1 MQFVILLIIVVL
13 VFIALYIKASNL
25 NGSSQ
30 PSSPM
35 ILLASFLSNKN
46 EGVVA
51 DVNLYL
57 NSVKDYFKK
66 HEDNLSQRGIEN
78 AEQVTPAVVLI
89 DALLSHDKVVYQ
101 DHKAEPSDVLEM
113 LNTLSEGKLEHA
125 KGYAELFEHYKNTNY
140 GIAELLGAQSLA
152 PSIFDCI
159 QSTGL
164 KLLSIDEDS
173 DSYALVLID
182 SSELE
187 RFISVANE
195 AGIRINFKEK

>member
-30 PSSPM
+30 SSSPM

-46 EGVVA
+46 ENVVA

-57 NSVKDYFKK
+57 NSAKDYFEK
-66 HEDNLSQRGIEN
+66 HEDNLFQRGIES

-101 DHKAEPSDVLEM
+101 DHRAKPSEVLEM

-125 KGYAELFEHYKNTNY
+125 KGYAELFEHYNNTRF
-140 GIAELLGAQSLA
+140 GIGAFLDTTSSA

-164 KLLSIDEDS
+164 KLLSIDEGS
-173 DSYALVLID
+173 DSYALILIEGN
-182 SSELE
+182 ELE

-195 AGIRINFKEK
+195 AEIRINFKEK

>member
-1 MQFVILLIIVVL
+1 MQFVILLIVIILAFIV
-13 VFIALYIKASNL
+13 LYIKASNMHDS
-25 NGSSQ
+25 SSQ
-30 PSSPM
+30 SSPM
-35 ILLASFLSNKN
+35 VLLASFLSNKN

-51 DVNLYL
+51 NVNLYL
-57 NSVKDYFKK
+57 DSAPDYFKK
-66 HEDNLSQRGIEN
+66 HEDNLSQRGIES
-78 AEQVTPAVVLI
+78 AEQVSPAVVLI

-101 DHKAEPSDVLEM
+101 DHKAEPSEVLEM
-113 LNTLSEGKLEHA
+113 LNTLSEGQLKHA
-125 KGYAELFEHYKNTNY
+125 KGYAEVFEHYKNTKF
-140 GIAELLGAQSLA
+140 GIGAFLDTTSSA

-173 DSYALVLID
+173 DSYALILID

-195 AGIRINFKEK
+195 AEIRINFKEK